1 MEAFSAKSRKFKE
14 IQMNKSIFTRLFS
27 CSITLIIYSSGVS
40 SALAES
46 SFKGAPVP
54 GGVAIVDLGPS
65 NEPLPRT
72 RYGAKRILV
81 IEQDGHWKGLVGLS
95 LKTLPGN
102 YIVSYQTKEEN
113 STSKEASIKVIPKTY
128 PEQRI
133 KMKQKKYVSPDKEQ
147 LTRIKKEK
155 KHMGKLFKVWRDTDV
170 SVDLSWPVDGPLS
183 SPFGLRR
190 FFNDQ
195 PRNPHSGID
204 IAAPEGTNIVLPS
217 DGVIIDTGNYYF
229 NGKTVFVDHGQ
240 GMISMFNHMSKITA
254 KTGEKLQRGD
264 KIGEIGSTGRVT
276 GPHLHWSLSLNEA
289 RVDPMLF
296 LPEQEK

>member
-1 MEAFSAKSRKFKE
+1 M
-14 IQMNKSIFTRLFS
+14 INTTFTRFITY
-27 CSITLIIYSSGVS
+27 SI
-40 SALAES
+40 SAYICLVAATDA
-46 SFKGAPVP
+46 FADPVFVGNPVP
-54 GGVAIVDLGPS
+54 GGVAIVDLGS
-65 NEPLPRT
+65 TEDPLPRT
-72 RYGAKRILV
+72 RFGAKKVLV
-81 IEQDGHWKGLVGLS
+81 IKQDGQWKGLVGLS

-102 YIVSYQTKEEN
+102 YIVSYQTDNDKG
-113 STSKEASIKVIPKTY
+113 SSKEASIKVAPKSY

-133 KMKQKKYVSPDKEQ
+133 KMKQKKYVSPGKEQ
-147 LTRIKKEK
+147 LSRIKREK
-155 KHMGKLFKVWRDTDV
+155 THMGKLFKIWREADV
-170 SVDLSWPVDGPLS
+170 SVELSWPVVGPLS

-204 IAAPEGTNIVLPS
+204 IAAPEGTDIVMPS
-217 DGVIIDTGNYYF
+217 DGIIIDTGNYYF

-240 GMISMFNHMSKITA
+240 GMISMFNHMSKIAA
-254 KTGEKLQRGD
+254 KTGDKLQRGD

-296 LPEQEK
+296 LPEIKK

>member
-1 MEAFSAKSRKFKE
+1 MT
-14 IQMNKSIFTRLFS
+14 KSILIRLFS
-27 CSITLIIYSSGVS
+27 YSIT
-40 SALAES
+40 ALTCFAIPPAAFAGN
-46 SFKGAPVP
+46 SFIGNPVP
-54 GGVAIVDLGPS
+54 GGVAVVDLGS
-65 NEPLPRT
+65 SDDPLPRT
-72 RYGAKRILV
+72 RYGAKKILV
-81 IEQDGHWKGLVGLS
+81 IKQDGHWKGLVGLS

-102 YIVSYQTKEEN
+102 YIVSYQSEKGKN
-113 STSKEASIKVIPKTY
+113 KSKEANIKVIPKTY

-133 KMKQKKYVSPDKEQ
+133 KMKQKKYVSPGKEQ
-147 LTRIKKEK
+147 LSRINREK
-155 KHMGKLFKVWRDTDV
+155 KHMGKLFKVWRETDV
-170 SVDLSWPVDGPLS
+170 SVQLSWPVIGPLS

-195 PRNPHSGID
+195 ARNPHSGID
-204 IAAPEGTNIVLPS
+204 IAAPEGTDIVLPS
-217 DGVIIDTGNYYF
+217 DGIIIDTGDYYF

-254 KTGEKLQRGD
+254 KTGDKLQRGD

-296 LPEQEK
+296 LPEMEK